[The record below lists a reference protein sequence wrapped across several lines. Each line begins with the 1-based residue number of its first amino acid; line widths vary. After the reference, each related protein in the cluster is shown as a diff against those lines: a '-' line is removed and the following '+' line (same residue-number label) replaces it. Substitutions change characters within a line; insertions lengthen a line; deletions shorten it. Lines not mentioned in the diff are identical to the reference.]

1 MPNWFI
7 RPMAVAFVLSA
18 VSSAASA
25 HFLWI
30 EPAEDGAQM
39 YYGEFEENLREASPG
54 LLDRLTPLPEARI
67 AGAEGPALTVQ
78 KTPSAF
84 ALKGKVVATD
94 SIVAQQAR
102 VTERKQGEKTTR
114 TLGRLAAR
122 AIPDWNER
130 PAVLALDVL
139 PAGKPGAIRVVYE
152 GKPLPKAK
160 LEVIAQSGWK
170 REYQTDDHGAVEVAL
185 PWRGAYVIEVQHLDP
200 TPGKHGDEA
209 YDGKRLVSTL
219 SFRMTDGAEGPPP
232 PSAATPHR

>member
-1 MPNWFI
+1 MSTSFI
-7 RPMAVAFVLSA
+7 RPVALALILASIA
-18 VSSAASA
+18 SGASA

-30 EPAEDGAQM
+30 EPAEDGGQV

-67 AGAEGPALTVQ
+67 AAAEGPSLTVQ
-78 KTPSAF
+78 KSPGAF
-84 ALKGKVVATD
+84 ALKGKVGATD

-114 TLGRLAAR
+114 TLGQLAAR
-122 AIPDWNER
+122 AIPDWSER

-139 PAGKPGAIRVVYE
+139 PAGKLGAVRVVYE
-152 GKPLPKAK
+152 GKPLAKAK

-170 REYQTDDHGAVEVAL
+170 REYRTDDQGAVQIAL
-185 PWRGAYVIEVQHLDP
+185 PWRGAYVIEVQHVDP
-200 TPGKHGDEA
+200 KPGSQGGEA

-219 SFRMTDGAEGPPP
+219 SFRTSDGAEGPSPP
-232 PSAATPHR
+232 PPATPHR